1 MTRSRVVSGAALALL
16 AALLVWLALGRVGGE
31 GDAPGA
37 TGEPSAGTGEPSA
50 GMDEPAGEGAP
61 AGGARGTDTRAW
73 DDVDACA
80 DAVLPPELEP
90 VVDDIEDGGPYAYP
104 DRDGSTFRNQEGF
117 LPQEERGYYREFTVQ
132 TPGLSHRGAKRVVT
146 GGDEVDPEVW
156 YYTDDHYES
165 FCEFAPAG

>member
-1 MTRSRVVSGAALALL
+1 MTRSWVVSAAVLALL
-16 AALLVWLALGRVGGE
+16 AALVVWLALGRVGGVE
-31 GDAPGA
+31 
-37 TGEPSAGTGEPSA
+37 EPSAGTGEPSA
-50 GMDEPAGEGAP
+50 AVTGEPAAEDAAGRGAQ
-61 AGGARGTDTRAW
+61 GTDTRAW
-73 DDVDACA
+73 DDVDACT
-80 DAVLPPELEP
+80 DGVLPPELEP
-90 VVDDIEDGGPYAYP
+90 VVDDVEEGGPYAYP
-104 DRDGSTFRNQEGF
+104 ERDGSTFRNQEGL